1 MGRAER
7 RRLERKNR
15 IEERRGKVLMSPQ
28 DIRELRENTLKG
40 YDEYKIEALT
50 TCFAL
55 ANRRL
60 YGHGATRIMR
70 SLNYIDELMG
80 SVLDGAVTIEDYKKE
95 LEDEAGV
102 VIKCR

>member
-7 RRLERKNR
+7 RRMERKNR
-15 IEERRGKVLMSPQ
+15 IEERKDKILMTHKDINNLKKKIIDDVADFKIEVLM
-28 DIRELRENTLKG
+28 
-40 YDEYKIEALT
+40 